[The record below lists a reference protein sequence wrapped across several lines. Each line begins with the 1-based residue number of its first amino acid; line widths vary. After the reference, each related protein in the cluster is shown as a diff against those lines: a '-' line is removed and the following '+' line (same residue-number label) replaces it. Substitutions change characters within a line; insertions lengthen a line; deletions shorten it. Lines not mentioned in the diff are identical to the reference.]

1 MRRNQVL
8 DIFKGIAI
16 MAIILYHAG
25 LFDYGY
31 LGVEIFLVIGG
42 YLITKS
48 IMHTYEKG
56 SFSYWDY
63 LCKRLVRLW
72 PLALLITVISLAG
85 GYFTMLPDAYKNTC
99 ETAVGTGTF
108 TNNFIQYITA
118 GNYWD
123 TANEYKPLMHTW
135 YLGVIFQFY
144 VLYPLVFMLCH
155 RFAEN
160 FVRTSRIVLMIV
172 FACSMLLF
180 ILPGIDTAVTFYLL
194 PARLYEF
201 AAGGIIAL
209 FGMGQA
215 GTRNNQKV
223 MAAFLFFF
231 IILLCIND
239 AYDMAKVRLL
249 LTVALSVLIV
259 LYSEKNVEYLSLDG
273 FKFLSVFVPLGV
285 ASYSLYLW
293 HQVIL
298 AFYRYIIN
306 NELTLWSYLFTIGIS
321 LSIGYISYLWI
332 EKIITTFTKNSR
344 SRTYLV
350 LALCLLATGGIA
362 AFSVKYYKTQGVV
375 RDIPELEVYVN
386 DPSSWS
392 PQEYNARIITLYEK
406 PFPPSNG
413 KKNVLVVGDSY
424 ARDWMNVLLE
434 SHIEDV
440 NLIYSKDIAKDLRK
454 KIAQADI
461 IFLANNAATDK
472 YIDYLPAM
480 LQKKFYRVGHKVF
493 GYGIGCLYNQAR
505 LSNDYTQVISYT
517 KDQINADERVEYQGM
532 YINLMD
538 SIRNADGSINIFT
551 PDKRLISHDGIHL
564 TKAGAKLFANKM
576 GLIILFKKSDQVG
589 TGD

>member
-1 MRRNQVL
+1 MNSRNQIL
-8 DIFKGIAI
+8 DLFKGIAI
-16 MAIILYHAG
+16 IAVILYHAG
-25 LFDYGY
+25 IFTYGY

-48 IMHTYEKG
+48 IVHTYEKNR
-56 SFSYWDY
+56 FSYWDY

-72 PLALLITVISLAG
+72 PLALLITIVSLAG

-99 ETAVGTGTF
+99 ETAVGTITF

-135 YLGVIFQFY
+135 YLAVIFQFY
-144 VLYPLVFMLCH
+144 VLYPLFFMLCH
-155 RFAEN
+155 RFAKN
-160 FVRTSRIVLMIV
+160 YVKASRIILMLV
-172 FACSMLLF
+172 FACSLMFF
-180 ILPGIDTAVTFYLL
+180 ILPGTETAVTFYLL

-209 FGMGQA
+209 TSMNPA
-215 GTRNNQKV
+215 KTRNNQRLIPT
-223 MAAFLFFF
+223 FLFFA

-239 AYDMAKVRLL
+239 AYNMSKVRLL
-249 LTVALSVLIV
+249 LTVVLSVLII
-259 LYSEKNVEYLSLDG
+259 LYSERTATSISSSKDYMILSI
-273 FKFLSVFVPLGV
+273 FVPLGV

-306 NELTLWSYLFTIGIS
+306 NELTLWSYILTIGLS
-321 LSIGYISYLWI
+321 LVVGYLSYLLL
-332 EKIITTFTKNSR
+332 EKGITAFTKNNKP
-344 SRTYLV
+344 RTYFV
-350 LALCLLATGGIA
+350 LLLCLVVTGAIS

-386 DPSSWS
+386 EPSSWS
-392 PQEYNARIITLYEK
+392 PHEYNARISTLYEK
-406 PFPPSNG
+406 SFPPRNG
-413 KKNVLVVGDSY
+413 KKNILVVGDSY
-424 ARDWMNVLLE
+424 ARDWINILLE
-434 SHIEDV
+434 SHIDNV
-440 NLIYSKDIAKDLRK
+440 NIVISEGIAKDLRK

-461 IFLANNAATDK
+461 IFLANNGVTDK

-480 LQKKFYRVGHKVF
+480 LQKKFYRVGTKFF

-505 LSNDYTQVISYT
+505 IKDDYTKAIPY
-517 KDQINADERVEYQGM
+517 KRNRINADERVEYQGM

-538 SIRNADGSINIFT
+538 SIRNTDGSINIFT
-551 PDKRLISHDGIHL
+551 PDKLLISHDGIHL
-564 TKAGAKLFANKM
+564 TRAGAKEFSKRINVNRL
-576 GLIILFKKSDQVG
+576 LR
-589 TGD
+589 